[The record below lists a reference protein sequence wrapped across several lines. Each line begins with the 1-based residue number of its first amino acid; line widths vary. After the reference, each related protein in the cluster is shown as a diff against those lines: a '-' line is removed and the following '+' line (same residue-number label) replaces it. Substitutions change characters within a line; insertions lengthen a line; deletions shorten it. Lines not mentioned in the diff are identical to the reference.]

1 MTDTETIGTATA
13 TGEQPTEA
21 VAVAPTTASA
31 GQVVPTQ
38 EEAAPPPCPTCAG
51 NGAMAPS
58 YVYALGRIEP
68 RFPTLS
74 LEKEMAQATGRAE
87 TAGLTDRQALHG
99 MLSERR
105 NRYIVRNLCW
115 VLTIE
120 GLETYIL
127 RPHDSADW
135 ELLVEAL
142 RPTPRAGDVDA
153 VVGVRGPLAPPQLC
167 NGLLVP
173 IILFSQI
180 YSFDVDTLIRSI
192 PRPEGMTAEQ
202 FTPVAEEVF
211 NRIMQMTDNA
221 GATDEHRALNY
232 VAMRYP
238 AIYATTADAH
248 GRNGAL
254 TAIEVRPSRLS
265 GVRRIVDVIL
275 AFTNRQT
282 DVVEKSFVRVDVSE
296 EFPFLVTKLSPYYD
310 R

>member
-1 MTDTETIGTATA
+1 MTDAETIGTATA
-13 TGEQPTEA
+13 TEEQPTEA
-21 VAVAPTTASA
+21 VAVAPTTATV
-31 GQVVPTQ
+31 GQVVPTR
-38 EEAAPPPCPTCAG
+38 AAPPPCPTCAG

-58 YVYALGRIEP
+58 YIYALGRIEP

-74 LEKEMAQATGRAE
+74 VEKEMAQATGRAE

-99 MLSERR
+99 VLSERR

-127 RPHDSADW
+127 HPHDPADW
-135 ELLVEAL
+135 DLLVEAL

-153 VVGVRGPLAPPQLC
+153 VIGTRGPLSPPQLC

-173 IILFSQI
+173 IVLFSQI
-180 YSFDVDTLIRSI
+180 YSFDVDSLIKSI
-192 PRPEGMTAEQ
+192 PRPQGMTEEQ
-202 FTPVAEEVF
+202 FTPAAEELF
-211 NRIMQMTDNA
+211 GRIMQMADNA

-232 VAMRYP
+232 VATRYP

-254 TAIEVRPSRLS
+254 TAVEVRPSRLS
-265 GVRRIVDVIL
+265 GVRRIADVIL
-275 AFTNRQT
+275 SFTNRQT
-282 DVVEKSFVRVDVSE
+282 DVVEKYFVRVDVTE
-296 EFPFLVTKLSPYYD
+296 EFPFLVTKMSPYYD